1 MARQKTYQNLYVG
14 LTQRDQER
22 LAALAKIDGKTK
34 TALAREAMAWYLD
47 HRENEQNI
55 ERDGVYAKALKEMTN
70 RICGMLARQG
80 AEIGVLY
87 EVTWRNFEMNKDTDT
102 FISAANHVKSKMRKR
117 LDADEKALAAKM
129 SNIVKH
135 QEVKFDRL

>member
-1 MARQKTYQNLYVG
+1 MARRKTYQNLYVG
-14 LTQRDQER
+14 LTQHDQER
-22 LAALAKIDGKTK
+22 LAALAEIDGKTK

-47 HRENEQNI
+47 HRENEQNA

-87 EVTWRNFEMNKDTDT
+87 EVTWRNFEANKDTGA
-102 FISAANHVKSKMRKR
+102 FISAANHVKAKMRKR
-117 LDADEKALAAKM
+117 LDADEKALTARMA
-129 SNIVKH
+129 NIVKH
-135 QEVKFDRL
+135 

>member
-1 MARQKTYQNLYVG
+1 MAKRKTYRNLYVG
-14 LTQRDQER
+14 LTQKDQGR
-22 LAALAKIDGKTK
+22 LESLAKIDGKTK

-47 HRENEQNI
+47 QRENEQNA

-87 EVTWRNFEMNKDTDT
+87 EVTWRNFEANKDTDT

-117 LDADEKALAAKM
+117 LDADEKALTARMA
-129 SNIVKH
+129 NIVKS
-135 QEVKFDRL
+135 

>member
-1 MARQKTYQNLYVG
+1 MARPKNYQNLYVG

-102 FISAANHVKSKMRKR
+102 FISAANHVKSKMRKQIGR
-117 LDADEKALAAKM
+117 AH
-129 SNIVKH
+129 V
-135 QEVKFDRL
+135 